1 MNLNSPPEEIAF
13 RDEVRAFIDANYPA
27 HLKGKGLRED
37 LSKEDF
43 LAWHKILGKKG
54 WSAPAWPKE
63 YGGTGWTATQ
73 RYIWLEENARAET
86 IPPLPFG
93 VSMVGPVIYTFGTPE
108 QKQRFLPGILSG
120 EVWWCQGYSEPGAG
134 SDLASLKTK
143 AVREGDFYIVNGQ
156 KTWTTLGPARRLGLL
171 PRAAPMPSAKPQEG
185 ISFLLIDM
193 KSPGVSVRP
202 IKLLDGGHEVN
213 DVFLDNVKV
222 PVDQRIYEENK
233 GWTCAKFLLA
243 HERAGIAGVARS
255 KRNVEKLKAI
265 AKAEIGD
272 DGQPL
277 IEDED
282 FQPQAGPARDRSL
295 GAGNDRAARAGARAA
310 RARGRAPESSL
321 LKIRGT
327 EIQQRLTELTLEAV
341 GNYAQPYTRELRR
354 RQRIRRSGPII
365 RAPPRR
371 SISTGAKPRSMA
383 APTKSN
389 ATSSPR
395 WCWGCEP
402 IRARMRAMAD
412 DARPIVLAREASD
425 FPAREKRIT
434 VSEFERMGELGLL
447 NEPGKHE
454 LWDGRIMMAPPAGP
468 KHMDCERRIVERV
481 LRRAHAAGL
490 RERSASR
497 PAAA

>member
-1 MNLNSPPEEIAF
+1 MDLNFSPAEIAF
-13 RDEVRAFIDANYPA
+13 RDEVRAFIEANYPK
-27 HLKGKGLRED
+27 HLKGKVLRED

-120 EVWWCQGYSEPGAG
+120 DVWWCQGYSEPGAG
-134 SDLASLKTK
+134 SDLASLKTR
-143 AVREGDFYIVNGQ
+143 AVREGDHYIVNGQ
-156 KTWTTLGPARRLGLL
+156 KTWTTLGQYADWGFFLVRTDPD
-171 PRAAPMPSAKPQEG
+171 AKPQEG

-193 KSPGVSVRP
+193 KSPGVTVRP

-255 KRNVEKLKAI
+255 KRNVERLKAI
-265 AKAEIGD
+265 AKAETGD
-272 DGQPL
+272 DGKPL

-282 FQPQAGPARDRSL
+282 FQRKLSELEIDLAALEMTELRTLAREQAGKGP
-295 GAGNDRAARAGARAA
+295 G
-310 RARGRAPESSL
+310 PESSL
-321 LKIRGT
+321 LKIKGT

-341 GNYAQPYTRELRR
+341 GNYAQPFPRGLGDNEFAV
-354 RQRIRRSGPII
+354 GPDY
-365 RAPPRR
+365 
-371 SISTGAKPRSMA
+371 A
-383 APTKSN
+383 APAAPIYFNWRKASIYGGSN
-389 ATSSPR
+389 EIQRNIIAK
-395 WCWGCEP
+395 
-402 IRARMRAMAD
+402 M
-412 DARPIVLAREASD
+412 V
-425 FPAREKRIT
+425 
-434 VSEFERMGELGLL
+434 LGL
-447 NEPGKHE
+447 
-454 LWDGRIMMAPPAGP
+454 
-468 KHMDCERRIVERV
+468 
-481 LRRAHAAGL
+481 
-490 RERSASR
+490 
-497 PAAA
+497 